1 MAAIVKGSTVR
12 IKRKE
17 SYWYNETGIVASR
30 EKEPTKS
37 RYPIT
42 VRFEKGNYYGL
53 QGIDGGNNT
62 NNFHEDELELV
73 ESQGLLYDQLKG
85 HIDKHFDAIISG
97 KRYSNAEIKVKE
109 WPLSDVVDSVFYMG
123 LDSNGQIPTV
133 PSKYWSENSA
143 YPENNAD
150 VLSQNPLPD

>member
-62 NNFHEDELELV
+62 NSFHEDELELV
-73 ESQGLLYDQLKG
+73 EG
-85 HIDKHFDAIISG
+85 
-97 KRYSNAEIKVKE
+97 
-109 WPLSDVVDSVFYMG
+109 
-123 LDSNGQIPTV
+123 
-133 PSKYWSENSA
+133 
-143 YPENNAD
+143 
-150 VLSQNPLPD
+150 

>member
-17 SYWYNETGIVASR
+17 SYWYNEIGIVASR

-53 QGIDGGNNT
+53 QGTDGGNNT
-62 NNFHEDELELV
+62 NNFHASELELLG
-73 ESQGLLYDQLKG
+73 E
-85 HIDKHFDAIISG
+85 
-97 KRYSNAEIKVKE
+97 
-109 WPLSDVVDSVFYMG
+109 
-123 LDSNGQIPTV
+123 
-133 PSKYWSENSA
+133 
-143 YPENNAD
+143 
-150 VLSQNPLPD
+150 

>member
-1 MAAIVKGSTVR
+1 MASIVKGSTVR

-73 ESQGLLYDQLKG
+73 ES
-85 HIDKHFDAIISG
+85 
-97 KRYSNAEIKVKE
+97 
-109 WPLSDVVDSVFYMG
+109 
-123 LDSNGQIPTV
+123 T
-133 PSKYWSENSA
+133 
-143 YPENNAD
+143 
-150 VLSQNPLPD
+150 

>member
-1 MAAIVKGSTVR
+1 MLRLRFQPEDLLSLLTASSVDRIRGACSRVVTPQASDISMFVLFDASQEAMPVESSFISDMAAIVKGSTVR

-73 ESQGLLYDQLKG
+73 ES
-85 HIDKHFDAIISG
+85 
-97 KRYSNAEIKVKE
+97 
-109 WPLSDVVDSVFYMG
+109 
-123 LDSNGQIPTV
+123 
-133 PSKYWSENSA
+133 
-143 YPENNAD
+143 
-150 VLSQNPLPD
+150 

>member
-1 MAAIVKGSTVR
+1 MLSCLMLRLRFQPEDLLSLLTASSVDRIRGACSRVVTPQASDVTMFALFDASQEAMPVEFNFISDMAAIVKGSTVR

-73 ESQGLLYDQLKG
+73 ES
-85 HIDKHFDAIISG
+85 
-97 KRYSNAEIKVKE
+97 
-109 WPLSDVVDSVFYMG
+109 
-123 LDSNGQIPTV
+123 
-133 PSKYWSENSA
+133 
-143 YPENNAD
+143 
-150 VLSQNPLPD
+150 